1 MGKTK
6 RINEVDINGSKVY
19 IENGEVKVQLNEDIE
34 RSGHMSVEEA
44 KRLTIESVRKI
55 YEINGYLS

>member
-19 IENGEVKVQLNEDIE
+19 IENGEVKVQLNENIT
-34 RSGHMSVEEA
+34 RTGYMSVEEA
-44 KRLTIESVRKI
+44 KRLTEEKIRKI
-55 YEINGYLS
+55 YMMNK

>member
-19 IENGEVKVQLNEDIE
+19 IENGEVKVQLNENIT
-34 RSGHMSVEEA
+34 RNGYMSVEEA

-55 YEINGYLS
+55 YEINGKV

>member
-19 IENGEVKVQLNEDIE
+19 IENGQVKVQLSENIT
-34 RSGHMSVEEA
+34 RTGHMSVEEA
-44 KRLTIESVRKI
+44 KRLTEEKIRKI
-55 YEINGYLS
+55 YMMNK